1 MSASF
6 CNPGDS
12 CDGQPETPHKN
23 REMILVGRRFTERFA
38 KAKRSVQEFESPMD
52 HHVGASYVSLAPIYF
67 ISQSALAQLLLL
79 FRKKSHSA
87 HRPGC
92 KRPPGGSL
100 PLPTFCELE
109 GSNPTIKIPKISFS
123 VSIRLHAADIPKPSA
138 GNLRR
143 SEKGFAIGFCGF
155 EASRGVPACPSVKTT
170 RKGRGMDDGPKRA

>member
-38 KAKRSVQEFESPMD
+38 KAKRSVQEVESPMD

-109 GSNPTIKIPKISFS
+109 GSNPTIKMPKISFS
-123 VSIRLHAADIPKPSA
+123 CGLDKKSGHLRCPLFFCFNTPSCGGRPEALCRKP
-138 GNLRR
+138 
-143 SEKGFAIGFCGF
+143 EK
-155 EASRGVPACPSVKTT
+155 V
-170 RKGRGMDDGPKRA
+170 